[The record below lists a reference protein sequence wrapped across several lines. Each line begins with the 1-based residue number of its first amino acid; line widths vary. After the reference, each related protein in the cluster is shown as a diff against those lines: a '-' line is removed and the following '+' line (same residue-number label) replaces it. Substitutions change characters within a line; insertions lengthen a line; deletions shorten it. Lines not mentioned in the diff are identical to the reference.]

1 MAGVSIR
8 LTDVAFAA
16 GGLLE
21 GQPVHKA
28 RYVMQAGGFGPPH
41 IAHSAWFNG
50 RNAHENVPNSVSIVL
65 QGKSPSWFET
75 AEEFNL
81 LPYITIRDQ
90 IANEVERG
98 VMLVIAS
105 TGATATAT
113 QIRNGTVP

>member
-8 LTDVAFAA
+8 LTDAAFTA
-16 GGLLE
+16 GGPLE
-21 GQPVHKA
+21 GAPVSHA
-28 RYVMQAGGFGPPH
+28 RYVIEALAWGPH
-41 IAHSAWFNG
+41 IAHQAWFNG

-75 AEEFNL
+75 AEKFNL
-81 LPYITIRDQ
+81 LPYTSCRDQ

-113 QIRNGTVP
+113 QIRAGTVP